1 MTRGGRKVSR
11 VVILA
16 AAALT
21 LLGSP
26 AALAEEALRT
36 DPVVVTATRI
46 PERVSE
52 QASSVSV
59 VAAEEASLRLPE
71 AAGDALQGL
80 PGVVVQREGSPG
92 NLENIRIR
100 GGKATHTL
108 VMIDGFPVNSPTLGS
123 FDIGSLQ
130 MGSFD
135 RVEIVRGAQSA
146 LYGSNAMSGVVN
158 FVPKNGKG
166 PFQAGAGVAGGSYDS
181 VLWNGFVQGGG
192 AAGSAYLGVEGFR
205 SQGILPNDDTDTVNF
220 LGTGEVAVGSR
231 SRLHLVAQSYDQ
243 KKQVPIDFFAL
254 RDPNHE
260 NSRQG
265 VLGGGRWEFAAT
277 GRTKVTLYGGANYEL
292 FDIDDP
298 SNPGESFSYHSR
310 TRTWREVLGILGEI
324 AVGSSTTFLG
334 GEFQEDR
341 ATNEFQGVDTLFPE
355 FSSSTVTQGKTINR
369 ALYLQEEFRPT
380 KSLGF
385 SLGVRMDDNS
395 EVGTKFNPR
404 AGAFW
409 VIQPI
414 GARIRAAAGTGFRV
428 PTILEKTDPDA
439 GNISLTKESVVSWE
453 AGADMNF
460 ADRKVQ
466 VSATYFHQDFRDMIQ
481 YDNKYTFRLANV
493 QASSR
498 GIEVGVLI
506 QPVPEAGAE
515 LMYTWTD
522 SWDETLSQPIL
533 GTPRNRG
540 QVAFLLAPAHG
551 WEGRVEWLAESG
563 QLDAPM
569 NGETPWRSGYSV
581 VNAYAKYRWKKP
593 LWELR
598 EVAFTGKVLNLLDR
612 QYESRRG
619 IPAPGVNF
627 LLGVEVAL

>member
-1 MTRGGRKVSR
+1 MTRNGKVSGGA
-11 VVILA
+11 VL

-21 LLGSP
+21 LLVSP
-26 AALAEEALRT
+26 AVRAEDPLRA

-59 VAAEEASLRLPE
+59 VTAEEASLKLPE
-71 AAGDALQGL
+71 VAGDALQGL
-80 PGVVVQREGSPG
+80 PGVVIQREGSPG

-100 GGKATHTL
+100 GGKATGTL

-130 MGSFD
+130 MGAFD

-243 KKQVPIDFFAL
+243 KKQVPIDYFAL

-298 SNPGESFSYHSR
+298 SNPGELYSYHSR
-310 TRTWREVLGILGEI
+310 TRTWREVIGLLGEVAI
-324 AVGSSTTFLG
+324 GSSTTFLG
-334 GEFQEDR
+334 AEFQEDR
-341 ATNEFQGVDTLFPE
+341 ATNQYQDEYLDPQFPY
-355 FSSSTVTQGKTINR
+355 SSSKVTEGKTINR
-369 ALYLQEEFRPT
+369 ALYLQEELRPT

-453 AGADMNF
+453 AGADVHF
-460 ADRKVQ
+460 VDRKVQ
-466 VSATYFHQDFRDMIQ
+466 ASATYFSQDFRDMIQ

-498 GIEVGVLI
+498 GVEVGVLI

-540 QVAFLLAPAHG
+540 QVAFLLAPAPG

-563 QLDAPM
+563 QMDAPM

-581 VNAYAKYRWKKP
+581 VNAYARYRWKKP
-593 LWELR
+593 VWELR
-598 EVAFTGKVLNLLDR
+598 KVAFTGRVLNLLDR

-619 IPAPGVNF
+619 VPAPGVNF